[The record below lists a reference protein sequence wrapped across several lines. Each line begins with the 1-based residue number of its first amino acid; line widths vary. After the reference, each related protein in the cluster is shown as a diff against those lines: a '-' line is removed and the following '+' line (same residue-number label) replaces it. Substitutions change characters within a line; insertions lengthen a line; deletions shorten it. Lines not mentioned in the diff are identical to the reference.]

1 MLVVYC
7 FLPTWAPSQHS
18 VLIAWAFVVQ
28 FADVT
33 VAHLWVA
40 CCSLA
45 IRIVHLADM
54 TKPAHP
60 AFPEQ
65 SVHPGYKG
73 VTQAWL
79 IIILVV
85 TLVVSQMY
93 VVSRLLWPS
102 QWILTNGGVHVSEL
116 MESLHF
122 MVVNNHYLW
131 CLTSCPITLVFFR
144 LMVKPISL
152 EA

>member
-1 MLVVYC
+1 MIHHFGPL
-7 FLPTWAPSQHS
+7 AERPSQHP

-28 FADVT
+28 FADVP

-60 AFPEQ
+60 ALPEQ
-65 SVHPGYKG
+65 SLHPGYKG
-73 VTQAWL
+73 VLMTQAWL

-93 VVSRLLWPS
+93 VVSWPLWPS
-102 QWILTNGGVHVSEL
+102 QWILTKWSP
-116 MESLHF
+116 
-122 MVVNNHYLW
+122 
-131 CLTSCPITLVFFR
+131 CQ
-144 LMVKPISL
+144 
-152 EA
+152 